1 MALVKTV
8 FETTL
13 KGIFA
18 MMPDGSKT
26 NAWMAEQIA
35 NAIKAYAGSGQAS
48 TTDGGAAPAGVYV
61 GAGAGTMA
69 INADDLKSKLK
80 ITFEAAYT
88 NDDLA
93 AHIATDIDDAC
104 KADDTITTAS
114 AGTVTTP
121 AGAASPFSGPGKG
134 RFTGTKATIETVLK
148 ACFSTMNSMSKGGD
162 DYFAAQLAT
171 AVDTY
176 LKAGTISV
184 NLQAPFVSGTGSG
197 GLS

>member
-18 MMPDGSKT
+18 MMLDGSKT

-80 ITFEAAYT
+80 TTFEAAYT

-93 AHIATDIDDAC
+93 AHIASDIDDVC
-104 KADDTITTAS
+104 KADDTITTVS

-121 AGAASPFSGPGKG
+121 VGATSPFSGPGKG
-134 RFTGTKATIETVLK
+134 KFTGTKAVIETVLK
-148 ACFSTMNSMSKGGD
+148 ACFSTMNSMSVGGD
-162 DYFAAQLAT
+162 DYFAAQFAV
-171 AVDTY
+171 AVDSY
-176 LKAGTISV
+176 LKAGKISV
-184 NLQAPFVSGTGSG
+184 TLQPPFVSGAGEGAMS
-197 GLS
+197 

>member
-8 FETTL
+8 FEPAL

-18 MMPDGSKT
+18 AMLDGSK
-26 NAWMAEQIA
+26 NDAWMAEQIA
-35 NAIKAYAGSGQAS
+35 SAIQSYVGSGQAT
-48 TTDGGAAPAGVYV
+48 TTDGGAAPAGAYV
-61 GAGAGTMA
+61 GAGVGTMA

-80 ITFEAAYT
+80 NTFEAAYT

-93 AHIATDIDDAC
+93 AHMASDNDDVC
-104 KADDTITTAS
+104 KADDTVTTTS

-121 AGAASPFSGPGKG
+121 VGATSPFSGPGKG
-134 RFTGTKATIETVLK
+134 NFTGTKASIETILK
-148 ACFSTMNSMSKGGD
+148 TCFAAMNNMSKGGD
-162 DYFAAQLAT
+162 DYFAAQFAV
-171 AVDTY
+171 AVDSY

-184 NLQAPFVSGTGSG
+184 TLQAPFVSGAGSG